1 MSATKLVENPDA
13 SSHSLAPVDDQLSR
27 TTPPDIDAA
36 PEENVGSLFAAQI
49 ALQDV
54 LMALEVSINN
64 REKVIN
70 RENPGPTRTFH
81 LERVTI
87 DFPGADDEFAPLCA
101 MIAEE
106 QPQVFGEDHN
116 ARITKVDY
124 SETHSLKR
132 LSSTTCYLVA
142 EAWFGHK
149 EERSAF
155 RTAAVRALLAEP
167 LSERS
172 DRLVVVPQYFGQQV
186 RLRLTKAHYPDNG
199 KDAQGGRWTLTLMVE
214 ATVEEVML
222 VPRKAKVRAEAR
234 THTVE

>member
-1 MSATKLVENPDA
+1 MHTKLVVNPDA
-13 SSHSLAPVDDQLSR
+13 SSHALAPVDDQLTR
-27 TTPPDIDAA
+27 TTPADIDAA
-36 PEENVGSLFAAQI
+36 PEQNVGGLLAAQI
-49 ALQDV
+49 ALQDI

-64 REKVIN
+64 RERVIN
-70 RENPGPTRTFH
+70 RESPGPTRAFR

-87 DFPGADDEFAPLCA
+87 DFPTSDDEFAPLCA
-101 MIAEE
+101 MIGEE
-106 QPQVFGEDHN
+106 QPQVFGEEHN
-116 ARITKVDY
+116 ARVIVPDY

-155 RTAAVRALLAEP
+155 RAAAVRALLAEP
-167 LSERS
+167 LSSRS

-199 KDAQGGRWTLTLMVE
+199 KDAQANRWTLMLMVE
-214 ATVEEVML
+214 ATVEEVVL
-222 VPRKAKVRAEAR
+222 VPRKAAVRAEAR
-234 THTVE
+234 THTVG